1 MNSLHRILLTT
12 LTILAT
18 STFLYLLWKSFSLI
32 GHPLGRCLANLINKL
47 SDDGNMNNNN
57 IFDDDDDNTAK
68 TKLKEQQK
76 FQKSIERTSSI
87 LGAMLG
93 FFLFI
98 TLFPLALEGSDE
110 IPSQWLV
117 ESGSEGE
124 RLASEA
130 SALMW
135 VGWIAVRC
143 WGETVV
149 VLAVL
154 AGVVKVL
161 GLDAAAVEVVG
172 CEEKDLKRNS

>member
-18 STFLYLLWKSFSLI
+18 STFLYLLWKSFSFI
-32 GHPLGRCLANLINKL
+32 GHPLGICLANLINKL

-57 IFDDDDDNTAK
+57 ITDDDDNTAK

-76 FQKSIERTSSI
+76 SRKSIERTSSI

>member
-18 STFLYLLWKSFSLI
+18 STFLYLLWKSFSFI

-57 IFDDDDDNTAK
+57 ITDDDDNTAK

-76 FQKSIERTSSI
+76 SRKSIERTSSI

-161 GLDAAAVEVVG
+161 RLDAAAVEVVG

>member
-18 STFLYLLWKSFSLI
+18 STFLYLLWKSFSFI

-47 SDDGNMNNNN
+47 SDDGNMNNITN
-57 IFDDDDDNTAK
+57 DDDNTAK

-110 IPSQWLV
+110 IPSQWRV
-117 ESGSEGE
+117 EGGGEGE
-124 RLASEA
+124 RLV
-130 SALMW
+130 SALLW

-161 GLDAAAVEVVG
+161 RLDAADVEGVG

>member
-18 STFLYLLWKSFSLI
+18 STFLYLLWKSFSFI

-47 SDDGNMNNNN
+47 SDDGNMNNNK
-57 IFDDDDDNTAK
+57 ITEDDDNTAK

-76 FQKSIERTSSI
+76 SRKSIERTSSI

-143 WGETVV
+143 WGETIV

-161 GLDAAAVEVVG
+161 RLDAAAVEVVG